1 MGYFRIVI
9 YAYLAPSLLRV
20 PRTHASFLRMTSG
33 NAIREMREAQGMSQR
48 ELAERAG
55 VNHSYLA
62 QVERG
67 EKTNPSERWLEAVSK
82 ALANHLA
89 EEVQQ

>member
-1 MGYFRIVI
+1 
-9 YAYLAPSLLRV
+9 
-20 PRTHASFLRMTSG
+20 MTSG
-33 NAIREMREAQGMSQR
+33 NAIRMMREAQGLSQR

-67 EKTNPSERWLEAVSK
+67 EKLNPSPRWLASVAD
-82 ALANHLA
+82 ALGRHLSGGRV
-89 EEVQQ
+89 E